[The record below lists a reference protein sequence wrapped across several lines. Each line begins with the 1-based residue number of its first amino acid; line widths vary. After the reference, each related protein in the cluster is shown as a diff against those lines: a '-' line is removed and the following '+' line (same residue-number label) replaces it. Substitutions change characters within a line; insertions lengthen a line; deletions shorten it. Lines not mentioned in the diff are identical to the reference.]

1 MFYTIAGLEIEN
13 PLSEELKSLLHS
25 NCIQMVK
32 ELQDKS
38 FQIMEAYR
46 SNPTFPFDFYALS
59 LREGDTKI
67 QAIRELYKRI
77 TDEELV

>member
-1 MFYTIAGLEIEN
+1 M
-13 PLSEELKSLLHS
+13 
-25 NCIQMVK
+25 QMIK

-38 FQIMEAYR
+38 SQIMEAYR